1 MTHDDEQLV
10 ARHLRLGWWSL
21 LVFLSM
27 GGGLELLHALKVD
40 YYVDVASDTRR
51 LLWTL
56 AHAHGT
62 LLSLV
67 HVGFAAT
74 VALTPGWTG
83 AGRQLASRGLVLSL
97 VLVPGGFF
105 LGGLFIHQG
114 DPGLGIF
121 LLPLGF
127 VFLFVGVLR
136 TAQGSGTEG
145 SPDD

>member
-10 ARHLRLGWWSL
+10 ARHLKLGWWSL
-21 LVFLSM
+21 LVFLTM

-40 YYVDVASDTRR
+40 FYVDVASDTRR

-56 AHAHGT
+56 SHAHGT

-74 VALTPGWTG
+74 VALTPSWTG
-83 AGRQLASRGLVLSL
+83 TGRQMASRGLVLSL
-97 VLVPGGFF
+97 ILVPGGFF

-136 TAQGSGTEG
+136 TAQGSKTESSSG
-145 SPDD
+145 G

>member
-27 GGGLELLHALKVD
+27 GGGLELLHALKAD
-40 YYVDVASDTRR
+40 FYVDVASDTRR

-56 AHAHGT
+56 SHAHGT

-74 VALTPGWTG
+74 VELTPGWTG
-83 AGRQLASRGLVLSL
+83 PARQMASRGLVLSL

-127 VFLFVGVLR
+127 LFLFVGVLR
-136 TAQGSGTEG
+136 TAQGSGADG
-145 SPDD
+145 SSDD